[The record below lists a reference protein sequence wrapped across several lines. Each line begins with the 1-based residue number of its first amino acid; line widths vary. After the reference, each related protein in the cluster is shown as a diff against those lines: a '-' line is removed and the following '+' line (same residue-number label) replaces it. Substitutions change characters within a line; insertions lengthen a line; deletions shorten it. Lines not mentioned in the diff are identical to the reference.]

1 MPAFLSSPR
10 LTLPKVP
17 VGESIVFKDTRFF
30 TWHNALSS
38 PSAVRLA
45 ANPRN
50 LSHLQDPN
58 KASIVHFPS
67 LQLTVKYSR
76 YTTIAEGQ
84 CLWAIRQVLHDVV
97 PVPEVYGWCLD
108 GKSMFIYMQLVEGST
123 LEERWET
130 LSTDERVDICGQLSH
145 MVKAMR
151 SLEQCPM
158 DQFVG
163 EYSLQ
168 LSQSGFRMLNMRYLR
183 AHRSSASPRYHIH
196 QQLLTSRRT
205 LP

>member
-1 MPAFLSSPR
+1 MPALSSTR
-10 LTLPKVP
+10 LTLPKLP
-17 VGESIVFKDTRFF
+17 AAESIVFKDTRFF
-30 TWHNALSS
+30 TRHYALPS
-38 PSAVRLA
+38 PSEVRMV
-45 ANPRN
+45 ANPHN
-50 LSHLQDPN
+50 LPHLQDPN
-58 KASIVHFPS
+58 KAAIVHFPS

-84 CLWAIRQVLHDVV
+84 CLWAVQQVLHDTV

-108 GKSMFIYMQLVEGST
+108 GKSTFIYMQLVEGST

-130 LSTDERVDICGQLSH
+130 LSTDERVDICGQLSD

-151 SLEQCPM
+151 CLEQCPM

-163 EYSLQ
+163 AYSLQ
-168 LSQSGFRMLNMRYLR
+168 LSQRGFRKLIMRHLR
-183 AHRSSASPRYHIH
+183 PYRPSASPRYHIH
-196 QQLLTSRRT
+196 QQLLTSRRA